1 MKKTIKRTMVERAL
15 AGIMAI
21 LMIITMCP
29 ESIATALAAPTL
41 TYKVSGTVKYNG
53 QGVKNITVKA
63 QRKDSTDA
71 ALTANSVEGGVY
83 EITGLKNNSQYL
95 VSIESETYQGNTA
108 TIEVKD
114 ANVTGCDL
122 TLSPKGSTEDIV
134 LDQTISW
141 GDMAEAINCFGY

>member
-53 QGVKNITVKA
+53 QGVKDITVKA

-71 ALTANSVEGGVY
+71 ELTANSVEGGVY

-95 VSIESETYQGNTA
+95 VSIESETY
-108 TIEVKD
+108 
-114 ANVTGCDL
+114 
-122 TLSPKGSTEDIV
+122 
-134 LDQTISW
+134 
-141 GDMAEAINCFGY
+141 